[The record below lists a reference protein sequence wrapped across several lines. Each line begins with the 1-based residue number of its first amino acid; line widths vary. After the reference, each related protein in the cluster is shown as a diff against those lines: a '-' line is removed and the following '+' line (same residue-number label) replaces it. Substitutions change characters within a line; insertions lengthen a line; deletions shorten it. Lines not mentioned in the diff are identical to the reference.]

1 MKTQLIVILS
11 LILIIGIV
19 ALIIIFEVKKIIKKF
34 KGSELGMIVNAASEA
49 ANYEKNEYSRQKDV
63 NGMTVLVEPRVVE
76 DFPDFSKEMLYSQ
89 VESDL
94 RKIFNAIE
102 SQDIS
107 KILSQ
112 DELFLIKDEVIEK
125 INDLK
130 SMNKKVKYDS
140 VSFNRHAL
148 KKYYKD
154 SGIATIE
161 VSSSIGY
168 YYFESGDDNTKIS
181 KSFNNIK
188 KQTRYTTKYSYVYDE
203 TKISDEK
210 YILGIN
216 CPNCGAP
223 INLLSGKVCKYCGT
237 GIENVNLKSWR
248 ISWYKEDYN

>member
-1 MKTQLIVILS
+1 MKIQLIVILS

-19 ALIIIFEVKKIIKKF
+19 VLIIIYEVKKIIKKI

-76 DFPDFSKEMLYSQ
+76 DFPNFSKEMLYSQ

-130 SMNKKVKYDS
+130 SMNKKVKFDS
-140 VSFNRHAL
+140 VSFNSHEL
-148 KKYYKD
+148 
-154 SGIATIE
+154 
-161 VSSSIGY
+161 
-168 YYFESGDDNTKIS
+168 N
-181 KSFNNIK
+181 
-188 KQTRYTTKYSYVYDE
+188 
-203 TKISDEK
+203 
-210 YILGIN
+210 
-216 CPNCGAP
+216 
-223 INLLSGKVCKYCGT
+223 
-237 GIENVNLKSWR
+237 
-248 ISWYKEDYN
+248 